1 MNFKKEQFAKILKE
15 ISNSYG
21 SINKMAQKTGVT
33 ASYISKL
40 IRLQYD
46 SPPSPEILKKIS
58 DNSNFITNY
67 DTLMNICGYLENTKF
82 NSNNSKMKDDY
93 SLNFSFTLYN
103 KLNDTGQEKVNDYI
117 KDLVNTK
124 KYNKKNK

>member
-1 MNFKKEQFAKILKE
+1 MNFQKEKFAEILKE

-21 SINKMAQKTGVT
+21 SINKMATKTGVT

-40 IRLQYD
+40 IRLQYE

-58 DNSNFITNY
+58 DNSNFITTY
-67 DTLMNICGYLENTKF
+67 DNLMNICGYLENTKSNVNNFKIQDNYSMNF
-82 NSNNSKMKDDY
+82 N
-93 SLNFSFTLYN
+93 FTLYN
-103 KLNDTGQEKVNDYI
+103 KLNDTGQQKVNDYI

-124 KYNKKNK
+124 EYNKKKK